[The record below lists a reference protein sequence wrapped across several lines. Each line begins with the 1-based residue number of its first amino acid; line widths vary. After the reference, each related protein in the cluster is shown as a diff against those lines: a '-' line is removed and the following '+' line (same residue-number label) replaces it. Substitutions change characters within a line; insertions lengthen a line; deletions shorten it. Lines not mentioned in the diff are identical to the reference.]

1 MGLCKGCAMLTHPLM
16 RPFSS
21 VLVAALLVAAPTL
34 ALAQDAEPTAAPS
47 ATAVAA
53 PVQAVPAQAA
63 TTGQPPVS
71 DGSLKGDAQA
81 AAYEIGE
88 ITAAADGAFGGATE
102 GVAMVIEKIFADL
115 GKPNAYIVG
124 REGGGALVVGLRYGR
139 GKLFSKVEGER
150 EIFWTGPS
158 VGPDIGGDASR
169 SFVLVYNLH
178 DTDDIFQRFPA
189 VEGKAYLIGGVSA
202 NYHQRDDIV
211 LVPVRLGAGWRLGAN
226 VGYIKYSREG
236 RVIPF

>member
-1 MGLCKGCAMLTHPLM
+1 MLT
-16 RPFSS
+16 RSA
-21 VLVAALLVAAPTL
+21 AALLLAALSMPVLAQEVPPADAPAPAPVVAAP
-34 ALAQDAEPTAAPS
+34 PK
-47 ATAVAA
+47 
-53 PVQAVPAQAA
+53 
-63 TTGQPPVS
+63 S
-71 DGSLKGDAQA
+71 DGSLKGDAEA

-88 ITAAADGAFGGATE
+88 ITAAADGAFGEATE

-124 REGGGALVVGLRYGR
+124 REGSGALVVGLRYGK

-150 EIFWTGPS
+150 EVFWTGPS
-158 VGPDIGGDASR
+158 IGPDVGGDASR
-169 SFVLVYNLH
+169 TFTLVYNLH
-178 DTDDIFQRFPA
+178 DTDELFQRFPA

-202 NYHQRDDIV
+202 NYHQRGDIV

-226 VGYIKYSREG
+226 VGYLKYSREG